1 MSIST
6 IALLQETM
14 TPDGIVAPVYSG
26 KRGHP
31 VGFGQKFFR
40 GLLELEGGVGARHL
54 LQESGSSVVT
64 VEVTDKGVLKD
75 VDTPDDL
82 AMV

>member
-1 MSIST
+1 
-6 IALLQETM
+6 M